1 MITFPRAYHAGFNA
15 GVCSLSL
22 SLSRSCMCV
31 RGLRQRAAQCGRVG
45 ELRAAGLAPS
55 GPCRRPQLSPQ
66 SPFRSL
72 FSRGPF
78 SILSSLWWTYEVS
91 EGRAQMLVCTAA
103 QRPDVTGKM
112 AEVFRAELEAII
124 AMERRNREPLV
135 RAGFAISRLPDT
147 KYLSP
152 RLSLL

>member
-1 MITFPRAYHAGFNA
+1 
-15 GVCSLSL
+15 
-22 SLSRSCMCV
+22 
-31 RGLRQRAAQCGRVG
+31 
-45 ELRAAGLAPS
+45 
-55 GPCRRPQLSPQ
+55 
-66 SPFRSL
+66 
-72 FSRGPF
+72 
-78 SILSSLWWTYEVS
+78 
-91 EGRAQMLVCTAA
+91 MLVCTAA